1 MLLYCLIYR
10 KKHSKNSRIVKTNKG
25 RLVVSSKCP
34 VCDSNKSRFIK
45 EQEFSGLIN
54 SLFGLK
60 SPIAGIPWLG
70 SIT

>member
-1 MLLYCLIYR
+1 M
-10 KKHSKNSRIVKTNKG
+10 
-25 RLVVSSKCP
+25 VSSKCP

-60 SPIAGIPWLG
+60 SPIVGIPWLG